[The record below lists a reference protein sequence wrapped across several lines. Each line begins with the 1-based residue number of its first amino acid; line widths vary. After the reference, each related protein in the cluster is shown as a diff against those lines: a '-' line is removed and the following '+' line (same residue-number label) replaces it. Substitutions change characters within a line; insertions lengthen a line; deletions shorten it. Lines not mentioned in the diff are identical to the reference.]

1 MLSEFLH
8 SNRSE
13 LIERCQAKA
22 ATRNRSEPVYNAD
35 GIPQFISQLIAE
47 FRAEEAHRSL
57 ADRKPAAPGRP
68 SLALVPAGIPTSA
81 AKHGTELRRQGLT
94 IDQVVHDYG
103 DLCQALTE
111 LAMEKDATISVDEFH
126 TFNRC
131 LDEAIAGAVTS
142 YSRNQTHPVSHWSAM
157 GEKPES
163 VEQQIRVLLRSATVS
178 FAAIRAGQVAING
191 TTASLHSSNLVD
203 LKMLLDE
210 VLADGEP
217 GSGKDG
223 TS

>member
-13 LIERCQAKA
+13 LIERCKAKA
-22 ATRNRSEPVYNAD
+22 AKRNKSEPVYNTD

-47 FRAEEAHRSL
+47 FRAEEAL
-57 ADRKPAAPGRP
+57 AGKKPPAPGRP
-68 SLALVPAGIPTSA
+68 TLALVPADIPTSA

-111 LAMEKDATISVDEFH
+111 LAIEKDAPISVDEFH

-131 LDEAIAGAVTS
+131 LDDAIAGAVTS
-142 YSRNQTHPVSHWSAM
+142 YSRNNTHPVSHWSAM

-163 VEQQIRVLLRSATVS
+163 VEDQIRILLRSATVS

-203 LKMLLDE
+203 LKTLLDV

-217 GSGKDG
+217 GAGKDG
-223 TS
+223 AP